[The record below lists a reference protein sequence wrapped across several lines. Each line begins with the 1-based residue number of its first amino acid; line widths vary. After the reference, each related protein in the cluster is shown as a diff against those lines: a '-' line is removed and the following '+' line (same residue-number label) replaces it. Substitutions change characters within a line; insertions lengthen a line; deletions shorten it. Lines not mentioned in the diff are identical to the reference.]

1 MKKFVTSI
9 LLMLIS
15 GIVSAQTLDSVFNL
29 ADGTRFMA
37 LSKHYNATYR
47 YNTDSVFVVKEL
59 TNIES
64 LAIQKG
70 DKEVEASA
78 LSLLADYYARNHKFN
93 DQSTSLHLKAIAV
106 SKDNDLKTQ
115 EAYNMFSV
123 GRYYYSFKHYPEA
136 FEYFLAADR
145 LLKVLGDEKISFAGE
160 FYFFLASS
168 YHKIGELDK
177 AVLFFNQVL
186 KFPPENF
193 WFRLNAYNNLG
204 VIMQQRKQ
212 YGEALQFFKQ
222 TYQLAADKNYPDWI
236 ALSIG
241 NMGIIYFKQGLYEKA
256 LPMLQDGANINYRL
270 KDWESTINYLY
281 FICKVPTVKNDVAS
295 LKRNLEKANSVLQNH
310 NTLVVKKYV
319 LEISLLIAEQTNLDA
334 HALNYYKQL
343 QLVNDSLADYE
354 VVKQM
359 KDAQIRNE
367 VDLRQYEIGLMI
379 TEARK
384 DRIIKYIIIAMAFM
398 ALLFVLAMLKR
409 ETVKRRVDKA
419 LFEEKQHVL
428 ELERNNADIAL
439 ASAKIELQ
447 LFTQHLQEKNQ
458 LIANYQ
464 HELSKDTTT
473 NNSGAAERTEDID
486 SLHNTQILTPDDWE
500 KFKLLYEKVHPGFF
514 RRVKENY
521 PQITTAEKRLLA
533 LLRLKH
539 EQETIARILG
549 ISNDSVRKSK
559 QRLRKKLNNIDDA
572 ELAQF
577 ANSI

>member
-1 MKKFVTSI
+1 
-9 LLMLIS
+9 
-15 GIVSAQTLDSVFNL
+15 
-29 ADGTRFMA
+29 
-37 LSKHYNATYR
+37 
-47 YNTDSVFVVKEL
+47 
-59 TNIES
+59 
-64 LAIQKG
+64 
-70 DKEVEASA
+70 
-78 LSLLADYYARNHKFN
+78 
-93 DQSTSLHLKAIAV
+93 LHLKAIAV